1 MLTIALPKGRI
12 ADETLNRFEKAFG
25 EKFVF
30 EDRKLILEKSGFK
43 FLNVRNQDVPTY
55 VMHGAADLGVV
66 GLDVLE
72 EKEYDL
78 IKLLDLKL
86 GRCKVAFGLR
96 AGEKL
101 NFDKSKITIAT
112 KHEKIAKKYFEQKA
126 MAVEIIKLYGSI
138 ELAPLVGLC
147 DCIVNIIKT
156 GETMKQNGLEV
167 GPTIMETTA
176 HLIANKNSKKKKKDL
191 IFDLKDKLEK
201 FL

>member
-147 DCIVNIIKT
+147 DCIVDIVET

-176 HLIANKNSKKKKKDL
+176 HLIANKNSFYAKKDL

>member
-12 ADETLNRFEKAFG
+12 ADETLDRFEKAFG

-138 ELAPLVGLC
+138 ELATLVGLC
-147 DCIVNIIKT
+147 DCIVDIVET

-176 HLIANKNSKKKKKDL
+176 HLIANKNSFYAKKDL

>member
-12 ADETLNRFEKAFG
+12 AKETLEKFEKAF
-25 EKFVF
+25 EEEFIF

-78 IKLLDLKL
+78 IKLLDLNL
-86 GRCKVAFGLR
+86 GKCKVAFGLR
-96 AGEKL
+96 KGEKL
-101 NFDKSKITIAT
+101 DFSKSKITVAT
-112 KHEKIAKKYFEQKA
+112 KHEKIAKRYFEQKA
-126 MAVEIIKLYGSI
+126 MAVEVIKLYGSI
-138 ELAPLVGLC
+138 ELAPLVGLS
-147 DCIVNIIKT
+147 DCIVDIVET

-167 GPTIMETTA
+167 GNTIMESSA
-176 HLIANKNSKKKKKDL
+176 YLISNKNAYYAKKDL
-191 IFDLKDKLEK
+191 ILDLKEK
-201 FL
+201 IEEVL